1 MSPITYDLMGNKHDK
16 VQTAIDRLRAFEPP
30 DGYYLAFSGGKDSQC
45 IYHLAEMAGV
55 KFDAHYR
62 ITSVDPPELVRF
74 IKTQYPNVSM
84 DYPRDKDGKV
94 ITMWN
99 LIPRKLMPP
108 TRMARYCCEKLKETG
123 GKNRV
128 TVTGVRWGESA
139 RRSKNQGLAV
149 IQSNRAIKIAQG
161 NDAEYTQLKR
171 GIVLNMDNDAA
182 RRTVEQCFRTQTTLV
197 NPIIDWLEEDVW
209 EFLNDVAKVP
219 HCCLYDQGYKRLGCI
234 GCPMSGNKEKELDAY
249 PKHKAAYLRAFGRM
263 IAERERRGRNENSRH
278 FTSPE
283 SVMDWYLE
291 KEQPV
296 EEPVLDGQMDI
307 SEVNGDE
314 YSPSRK

>member
-1 MSPITYDLMGNKHDK
+1 MSLITYDLMGNKHDK
-16 VQTAIDRLRAFEPP
+16 VQIAIERLRAFEPE

-74 IKTQYPNVSM
+74 IKTQYPDVHL

-108 TRMARYCCEKLKETG
+108 TRLVRYCCAELKETG
-123 GKNRV
+123 GKGRV
-128 TVTGVRWGESA
+128 TVTGVRWDESVN
-139 RRSKNQGLAV
+139 RKKNQGFVV
-149 IQSNRAIKIAQG
+149 IHGKKAMKA
-161 NDAEYTQLKR
+161 AEANGADYSEQHKGK
-171 GIVLNMDNDAA
+171 GIILNMDNAA
-182 RRTVEQCFRTQTTLV
+182 ERRTVEQCFRTNKTII
-197 NPIIDWLEEDVW
+197 NPIIDWLDEDVW
-209 EFLNDVAKVP
+209 EYLNDVAKVP

-234 GCPMSGNKEKELDAY
+234 GCPMNYNRERELEAY

-263 IAERERRGRNENSRH
+263 MAERERRGKSENSRY

-291 KEQPV
+291 KKQPI
-296 EEPVLDGQMDI
+296 EEAVLDGQMDI
-307 SEVNGDE
+307 SEVECDE
-314 YSPSRK
+314 

>member
-1 MSPITYDLMGNKHDK
+1 MSLITYDLMGNKHDK

-108 TRMARYCCEKLKETG
+108 TRLVRYCCSELKETG
-123 GKNRV
+123 GKGRI
-128 TVTGVRWGESA
+128 TVTGVRWDESEN
-139 RRSKNQGLAV
+139 RKKNQGLV
-149 IQSNRAIKIAQG
+149 LIKSKTASRVADG
-161 NDAEYTQLKR
+161 NGANYSENIKN
-171 GIVLNMDNDAA
+171 GIILNMDNDAE
-182 RRTVEQCFRTQTTLV
+182 RRTVEQCFRTRKTLV

-219 HCCLYDQGYKRLGCI
+219 HCVLYDQGYKRLGCI
-234 GCPMSGNKEKELDAY
+234 GCPLSANVEIELEMY
-249 PKHKAAYLRAFGRM
+249 PKYKAAYMRAFSRVVDRRIMLGKEKTFHGR
-263 IAERERRGRNENSRH
+263 A
-278 FTSPE
+278 E
-283 SVMDWYLE
+283 SVMDFFIGKNQAVKS
-291 KEQPV
+291 KEAGQIDIEELMEV
-296 EEPVLDGQMDI
+296 EHAAD
-307 SEVNGDE
+307 
-314 YSPSRK
+314 